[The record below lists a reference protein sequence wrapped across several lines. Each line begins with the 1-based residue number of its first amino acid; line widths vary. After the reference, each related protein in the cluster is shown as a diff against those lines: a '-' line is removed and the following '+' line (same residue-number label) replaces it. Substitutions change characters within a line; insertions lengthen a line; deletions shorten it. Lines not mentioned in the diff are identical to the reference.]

1 MLYTADFET
10 TTTPEDC
17 RVWAWA
23 VCEIGD
29 FQNKQYGNSIDSFIL
44 WCEENS
50 PVTVYF
56 HNLKFDGQFI
66 ISYLLQ
72 NDYEFTLNRKIK
84 PNQFTALIGE
94 KNEFYSI
101 KICFWEEGKE
111 KGQVTI
117 YDSLKLLPF
126 SVDAVAKGFDL
137 PIRKLEL
144 DYHVSRETN
153 HELTNE
159 EKDYI
164 SNDVEIVARALKIL
178 FDEKLTKMTTA
189 SNAMN
194 EFKNIFGK
202 KRFEK
207 IFPPPAYDADIRQ
220 SYKGAFTYLNPRF
233 REKDIGK
240 GIVLDVNSL
249 YPSVMYYRPLPYGE
263 GIFFEG
269 KYKEDKDFPLYVQ
282 MIKCQF
288 VVKEGMLPTIQ
299 IKHTLSFV
307 ETEYLTSSNDEQVTL
322 CLTSVDLELLLT
334 HYAVYD
340 LEYISGWKFRASDK
354 MFRGYIDKWNGIKV
368 KATKEGNKPM
378 RTLAKLMLNSLYGK
392 FAAKPIR
399 KRRIPELDEEGVVRY
414 RLGDPETTTPI
425 YIPVGS
431 FITAWARYTTI
442 TAAQA
447 CYDRFIYADTD
458 SLHLVG
464 LEEPKGVEIDDT
476 KLGAWKH
483 ESTFSKARFLRQKS
497 YIEEIDGKLKI
508 TCAGMPKGCYPFVT
522 WDNFHTGNEFS
533 GKLKQKVVKGG
544 TVLVES
550 PHKLRE

>member
-29 FQNKQYGNSIDSFIL
+29 FQNKKFGNSIDSFIL

-72 NDYEFTLNRKIK
+72 NEYEFTLDRKIK

-144 DYHVSRETN
+144 DYHVLRETN
-153 HELTNE
+153 HVLTAE

-189 SNAMN
+189 SNAMH

-207 IFPPPAYDADIRQ
+207 IFPPPDYDADIRQ

-233 REKDIGK
+233 REKDIGE

-249 YPSVMYYRPLPYGE
+249 YPSVMYYRPLPYAE

-288 VVKEGMLPTIQ
+288 ILKEGMLPTIQ

-334 HYAVYD
+334 HYDVFD
-340 LEYISGWKFRASDK
+340 LEYINGWKFRASDK

-392 FAAKPIR
+392 FASNPIR
-399 KRRIPELDEEGVVRY
+399 KRRIPELDEDGVVRY
-414 RLGDPETTTPI
+414 RLSEPETTTPI

-464 LEEPKGVEIDDT
+464 LEEPKGIEIDDT

-483 ESTFSKARFLRQKS
+483 ESTFTRSRFLRQKS

-508 TCAGMPKGCYPFVT
+508 TCAGMPKGCYPYVT
-522 WDNFHTGNEFS
+522 WENFHTGNEFP

>member
-10 TTTPEDC
+10 TTTTEDC

-23 VCEIGD
+23 TCEIGE
-29 FQNKQYGNSIDSFIL
+29 FSNKQFGTSIDSFIL

-72 NDYEFTLNRKIK
+72 NEYEFTLDKKIK

-101 KICFWEEGKE
+101 KICFWEERKE

-144 DYHVSRETN
+144 DYHVSREKN
-153 HELTNE
+153 HELTDE

-194 EFKNIFGK
+194 EFKSIFGK

-207 IFPPPAYDADIRQ
+207 IFPPPDYDADIRQ

-233 REKDIGK
+233 REKDIGD

-269 KYKEDKDFPLYVQ
+269 KYQIDKEYPLYVQ

-288 VVKEGMLPTIQ
+288 TLKEGMLPTIQ
-299 IKHTLSFV
+299 IKNTLSFV

-322 CLTSVDLELLLT
+322 CLTSVDLELLIT
-334 HYAVYD
+334 HYDVYD
-340 LEYISGWKFRASDK
+340 LEYINGWKFRASNT
-354 MFRGYIDKWNGIKV
+354 MFRAYIDKWNGIKV
-368 KATKEGNKPM
+368 KATQEGNKAM

-392 FAAKPIR
+392 FAANPIR

-414 RLGDPETTTPI
+414 RLSEPEITNPI

-464 LEEPKGVEIDDT
+464 LEEPKGIEIDDT

-483 ESTFSKARFLRQKS
+483 ESTFTRSRFLRQKS

-522 WDNFHTGNEFS
+522 WENFHTGNEFP

>member
-23 VCEIGD
+23 TCEIGN
-29 FQNKQYGNSIDSFIL
+29 FAEKQYGNSIDSFIE
-44 WCEENS
+44 WCEKNS

-66 ISYLLQ
+66 IYWLLI
-72 NDYEFTLNRKIK
+72 NGYEFTLNKGLH
-84 PNQFTALIGE
+84 PFQFTALIGE

-101 KICFWEEGKE
+101 KICFWEEGRN

-126 SVDAVAKGFDL
+126 SVDQVAKGFGL
-137 PIRKLEL
+137 AISKLEL
-144 DYHVSRETN
+144 DYDVPREIG
-153 HELTNE
+153 HILTE
-159 EKDYI
+159 EEIAYI
-164 SNDVEIVARALKIL
+164 SNDVEIVAQALDIL
-178 FDEKLTKMTTA
+178 FSEKLTKMTTA

-194 EFKNIFGK
+194 EFKNLFGR

-207 IFPPPAYDADIRQ
+207 IFPPPGYDADIRQ
-220 SYKGAFTYLNPRF
+220 SYKGAFTYLNPKF
-233 REKDIGK
+233 KEKDIGE

-263 GIFFEG
+263 GIYFDG
-269 KYKEDKDFPLYVQ
+269 KYEQDSSYPLYIQ

-288 VVKEGMLPTIQ
+288 KLKEGMLPTIQ
-299 IKHTLSFV
+299 IKHNLSFV
-307 ETEYLTSSNDEQVTL
+307 ETEYLTTSNNEQVTL
-322 CLTSVDLELLLT
+322 CLTSVDLDLLFN
-334 HYAVYD
+334 HYNVFD
-340 LEYISGWKFRASDK
+340 LEYISGWKFRSSDK
-354 MFRGYIDKWNGIKV
+354 MFRTYIDKWNGIKA
-368 KATKEGNKPM
+368 KATIDGNKAL

-392 FAAKPIR
+392 FASNPIR
-399 KRRIPELDEEGVVRY
+399 KRRIPQLDEEGVVRY
-414 RLGDPETTTPI
+414 RLSEPETTKPI

-442 TAAQA
+442 TAAQS
-447 CYDRFIYADTD
+447 CYERFIYADTD

-464 LEEPKGVEIDDT
+464 LEEPKGIEIDET

-483 ESTFSKARFLRQKS
+483 ESTFSRARFLRQKS

-522 WDNFHTGNEFS
+522 WDNFYSGNEFP

>member
-29 FQNKQYGNSIDSFIL
+29 FSNKQYGNSIESFIL

-72 NDYEFTLNRKIK
+72 NDYEFTLNKKIK
-84 PNQFTALIGE
+84 PSQFTALIGE

-101 KICFWEEGKE
+101 KICFWEEVKE

-153 HELTNE
+153 HELTSE

-194 EFKNIFGK
+194 EFKTIFGK

-207 IFPPPAYDADIRQ
+207 IFPPPDYDADIRQ

-233 REKDIGK
+233 REQDIGE

-249 YPSVMYYRPLPYGE
+249 YPSVMYYRHLPYGE

-269 KYKEDKDFPLYVQ
+269 KYREDKDFPLYVQ

-288 VVKEGMLPTIQ
+288 ILKEGMLPTIQ

-334 HYAVYD
+334 HYDVYD
-340 LEYISGWKFRASDK
+340 LEYINGWKFRASDK

-368 KATKEGNKPM
+368 KATQEGNKPM

-392 FAAKPIR
+392 FASNPIR

-414 RLGDPETTTPI
+414 RLSEPETTNPI

-464 LEEPKGVEIDDT
+464 LEEPKGIEIDDT
-476 KLGAWKH
+476 RLGAWKH
-483 ESTFSKARFLRQKS
+483 ESTFTRARFLRQKS

-508 TCAGMPKGCYPFVT
+508 TCAGMPKGCYPYVT
-522 WDNFHTGNEFS
+522 WENFHIGNEFP

>member
-1 MLYTADFET
+1 MQYTADFET
-10 TTTPEDC
+10 TTNPEDC

-23 VCEIGD
+23 TCEIGN
-29 FQNKQYGNSIDSFIL
+29 FAEKQYGNSIDSFIE
-44 WCEENS
+44 WCEQNS

-66 ISYLLQ
+66 IYWLLK
-72 NDYEFTLNRKIK
+72 NDYEFTLNKELH
-84 PNQFTALIGE
+84 PLQFTALIGE

-101 KICFWEEGKE
+101 KICFWEEVKN
-111 KGQVTI
+111 KGQVII

-126 SVDAVAKGFDL
+126 SVDQVAKGFGL
-137 PIRKLEL
+137 AINKLEL
-144 DYHVSRETN
+144 DYDVPRETD
-153 HELTNE
+153 HVLTDE

-178 FDEKLTKMTTA
+178 FDENLTKMTTA

-194 EFKNIFGK
+194 EFKNIFGR

-207 IFPPPAYDADIRQ
+207 IFPPPDYDSDIRQ
-220 SYKGAFTYLNPRF
+220 SYKGAFTYLNPKF
-233 REKDIGK
+233 KEKDVGE

-263 GIFFEG
+263 GIYFDG
-269 KYKEDKDFPLYVQ
+269 KYEQDSSYPLYIQ

-288 VVKEGMLPTIQ
+288 ELKEGMLPTIQ

-307 ETEYLTSSNDEQVTL
+307 ETEYLTSSNNEQVTL
-322 CLTSVDLELLLT
+322 CLTNVDLELLFT
-334 HYAVYD
+334 HYDVFD

-354 MFRGYIDKWNGIKV
+354 MFRPYIDKWNGVKV
-368 KATKEGNKPM
+368 KATKEGNKAM

-392 FAAKPIR
+392 FAANPIR
-399 KRRIPELDEEGVVRY
+399 KRRIPMLDDEGIVRY
-414 RLGDPETTTPI
+414 RLSEPENGKPI

-464 LEEPKGVEIDDT
+464 LEEPKVIEIDDT

-483 ESTFSKARFLRQKS
+483 ESTFTKARFLRQKS
-497 YIEEIDGKLKI
+497 YIEEIDGTLNI
-508 TCAGMPKGCYPFVT
+508 TCAGMPNGCYPFVT
-522 WDNFHTGNEFS
+522 WENFHTGNEFP

-550 PHKLRE
+550 PHKFRE